1 MAPDAGQIISDRN
14 RAIGTNIK
22 PGDRM
27 VEDIRR
33 PSLSG
38 LLAIAG
44 ALATL
49 ICAGSAQAA
58 GLHPSQSAPSIPTY
72 PARADAP
79 AGTDLTAQ
87 RAAAQHKFESD
98 PNAVKAVLDNLIR
111 EATERNPDLIASS
124 EETRAAVAHVPI
136 AGSPEDPQ
144 LGFRLKDMPT
154 TFSFTRENATE
165 KQILFSQK
173 YPFPGKLGLRQEV
186 AGRSADVIRQRYYE
200 ARIHLVTQV
209 RSAFADVFVVDKEIE
224 LALEH
229 ERMLKSLVAIATDKY
244 RIGPGL
250 QEDVLNAHVAV
261 ARVHS
266 LLIELARKR
275 ASREISLATLLDDDS
290 IRVPSLG
297 ALPPAALAHSAAEL
311 EEMALASNPAVRE
324 RMRAIERDQTELTLA
339 KRSALPDFSFAADY
353 GSRNDHPPPA
363 PVTSLNRPDLIGL
376 EIKATVPV
384 FYFTKQR
391 QEVAEAQARLAR
403 SKAQLSAM
411 RRATVESLRDLLE
424 RLHQHEQVAES
435 FRDEVI
441 PLARSAVAAAV
452 SAYQVDK
459 VDFLTMLA
467 AQDNLDNYRAE
478 YWNNEAARFNDLA
491 RIDEVTGGLLLDSR
505 WNR

>member
-1 MAPDAGQIISDRN
+1 
-14 RAIGTNIK
+14 
-22 PGDRM
+22 M
-27 VEDIRR
+27 VEVIRR
-33 PSLSG
+33 PSLRVT
-38 LLAIAG
+38 LAMAG
-44 ALATL
+44 AVAAL
-49 ICAGSAQAA
+49 IFTGTARAAGFQASQAA
-58 GLHPSQSAPSIPTY
+58 PAVEARPEDAKRPVAPHLTAPASAP
-72 PARADAP
+72 A
-79 AGTDLTAQ
+79 
-87 RAAAQHKFESD
+87 HKFESD
-98 PNAVKAVLDNLIR
+98 PTAVKAILNALIR
-111 EATERNPDLIASS
+111 EAIERNPDLTASS
-124 EETRAAVAHVPI
+124 AEARAALAHVPI

-173 YPFPGKLGLRQEV
+173 YPFPGKLGLRQQA
-186 AGRSADVIRQRYYE
+186 AGQSAEVIRQRYYE
-200 ARIHLVTQV
+200 ARMHLVAQV
-209 RSAFADVFVVDKEIE
+209 RIAFAEVFVVDKQVE

-229 ERMLKSLVAIATDKY
+229 QRMLTSLVAIATDKY

-250 QEDVLNAHVAV
+250 QEDVLNANVAV

-275 ASREISLATLLDDDS
+275 TSREISLAALLDDDT
-290 IRVPSLG
+290 IRVPPLG
-297 ALPPAALAHSAAEL
+297 ALPPAVLAHSEVQL

-324 RMRAIERDQTELTLA
+324 RVRAIERDQTQLTLA
-339 KRSALPDFSFAADY
+339 RRSALPDFSFGADY
-353 GSRNDHPPPA
+353 GSRNDHPLPA
-363 PVTSLNRPDLIGL
+363 PVSALSRPDMIGL

-391 QEVAEAQARLAR
+391 QEVEEAQAKLAR
-403 SKAQLSAM
+403 SKARLAAV
-411 RRATVESLRDLLE
+411 RRATIESLRDLLA
-424 RLHQHEQVAES
+424 RLHQHEEVAQS

-467 AQDNLDNYRAE
+467 AQDNLDNYRAD
-478 YWNNEAARFNDLA
+478 YWNNEAARFSDLA

-505 WNR
+505 WSR

>member
-1 MAPDAGQIISDRN
+1 
-14 RAIGTNIK
+14 
-22 PGDRM
+22 M
-27 VEDIRR
+27 VGDIRR
-33 PSLSG
+33 PSFG
-38 LLAIAG
+38 VTLAVAG
-44 ALATL
+44 ALASL
-49 ICAGSAQAA
+49 LWGGAARAA
-58 GLHPSQSAPSIPTY
+58 GITGSQTAPVV
-72 PARADAP
+72 PARPAAAKAPTAPDLTGP
-79 AGTDLTAQ
+79 AGALAQ
-87 RAAAQHKFESD
+87 KFESN
-98 PNAVKAVLDNLIR
+98 PNAVKAILDNLIR
-111 EATERNPDLIASS
+111 EAIERNPDLIASG

-173 YPFPGKLGLRQEV
+173 YPFPGKLGLREEV
-186 AGRSADVIRQRYYE
+186 ASQSAEVIRQRYYE
-200 ARIHLVTQV
+200 ARIHLITQV
-209 RSAFADVFVVDKEIE
+209 RIGFADIFVVDKQIE

-229 ERMLKSLVAIATDKY
+229 EQMLKSLVAIATDKY

-261 ARVHS
+261 ARVNS

-275 ASREISLATLLDDDS
+275 SSREYALETLLDDDS
-290 IRVPSLG
+290 IHVPSLG
-297 ALPPAALAHSAAEL
+297 TLPPAALAHSAAEL
-311 EEMALASNPAVRE
+311 EEMALASNPLVRE
-324 RMRAIERDQTELTLA
+324 RMRAIQRDQTQLTLA

-363 PVTSLNRPDLIGL
+363 PVSALSRPDMIGL
-376 EIKATVPV
+376 EVKATVPV

-391 QEVAEAQARLAR
+391 QEVAEAEAKLAR
-403 SKAQLSAM
+403 SKARLAAA
-411 RRATVESLRDLLE
+411 RRATIDSLRDLLAGLRE
-424 RLHQHEQVAES
+424 HEKVARS
-435 FRDEVI
+435 FHDEVI

-478 YWNNEAARFNDLA
+478 YWNNEAARFSDLA
-491 RIDEVTGGLLLDSR
+491 HIDEVSGGMLLDSR

>member
-1 MAPDAGQIISDRN
+1 
-14 RAIGTNIK
+14 
-22 PGDRM
+22 M
-27 VEDIRR
+27 VGNIRR
-33 PSLSG
+33 PSFVVALAAVGALSA
-38 LLAIAG
+38 LLWGGAAG
-44 ALATL
+44 AAGFQPAQSPPAT
-49 ICAGSAQAA
+49 
-58 GLHPSQSAPSIPTY
+58 
-72 PARADAP
+72 PARPAAAKAP
-79 AGTDLTAQ
+79 AAPNLTTQAGVPTQ
-87 RAAAQHKFESD
+87 KFENNPD
-98 PNAVKAVLDNLIR
+98 AVKLILDSLIR
-111 EATERNPDLIASS
+111 EAITRNPDLIASS
-124 EETRAAVAHVPI
+124 EETRAAVAHIPI

-173 YPFPGKLGLRQEV
+173 YPFPGKLGLREEA
-186 AGRSADVIRQRYYE
+186 AGQSAQVIQQRYYE

-209 RSAFADVFVVDKEIE
+209 RVAFADVFVEDKQIE

-229 ERMLKSLVAIATDKY
+229 LRMLKSLVAIATDKY

-250 QEDVLNAHVAV
+250 QEDVLNANVAV
-261 ARVHS
+261 ARVNS

-275 ASREISLATLLDDDS
+275 LSREYALATLLDDDS
-290 IRVPSLG
+290 IHVPSLG
-297 ALPPAALAHSAAEL
+297 TLPSAALAHSAAEL
-311 EEMALASNPAVRE
+311 EEMALASNPAMRE
-324 RMRAIERDQTELTLA
+324 RIRAVERDQTQLTLA

-363 PVTSLNRPDLIGL
+363 SVSSLNRPDLIGL

-384 FYFTKQR
+384 FYYTKQR
-391 QEVAEAQARLAR
+391 QEVAEAQAKLAR
-403 SKAQLSAM
+403 SKARLAAV
-411 RRATVESLRDLLE
+411 RRATIDSIRDLLA
-424 RLHQHEQVAES
+424 RLHEHEKVARS

-467 AQDNLDNYRAE
+467 AQDNLDNYRAD
-478 YWNNEAARFNDLA
+478 YWKNEADRFGDLA
-491 RIDEVTGGLLLDSR
+491 RIDEISGGLLLDGR